1 MHSFSTAALQRCP
14 PLLAVSAQAFLAMLK
29 RQNQRWVPILDPEIH
44 VRKGYAAYDSGIGND
59 VFVKDITGRPYV
71 GQVRNFSLNMPLW
84 QQHACIAVCL
94 FSCDKRPVKA
104 ENLLCCGA
112 AVAWDVALAG
122 LYEPR
127 HRQVVGR
134 AD

>member
-1 MHSFSTAALQRCP
+1 MHLFSRAALQRCS

-44 VRKGYAAYDSGIGND
+44 VRKGYAAYDSGIAND

-71 GQVRNFSLNMPLW
+71 GQVRYFQLGMPLY

-94 FSCDKRPVKA
+94 LSCDEKA
-104 ENLLCCGA
+104 G
-112 AVAWDVALAG
+112 
-122 LYEPR
+122 
-127 HRQVVGR
+127 QS
-134 AD
+134 